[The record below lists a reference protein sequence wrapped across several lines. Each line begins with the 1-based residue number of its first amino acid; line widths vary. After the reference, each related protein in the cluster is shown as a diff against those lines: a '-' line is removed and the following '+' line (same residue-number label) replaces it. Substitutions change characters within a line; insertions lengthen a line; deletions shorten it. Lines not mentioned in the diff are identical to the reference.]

1 MERQSVGTHQIIPD
15 PPPGFLPDD
24 ILSDISG
31 PPAGFVLDQEQGKT
45 EADFQKWYAN
55 ISQKKGLNPNP
66 DDPKHHYDYRA
77 AYHAGMSPDE
87 SGHWPSEF
95 KTADH
100 PNRFVNGID
109 TITGKSIASSFS
121 DVNSLPQGFVIDT
134 EKTPSGAGG
143 SFERPSLLKMAGDV
157 ALATP
162 ELAATLG
169 SGMAAFPVSGLAGM
183 AGLPFGKATEWQ
195 EKTAQAM
202 TYEPR
207 TELGKETTELAMKP
221 FEALGKAAKWWGDK
235 TFETTGS
242 PELAAVVASGI
253 EAAAYLG
260 LPKLGIKLKKSL
272 KAGRLKQTR
281 SILDEII
288 EQDKRIAEKNK
299 REPLFP
305 EMLKNEVKKYGEKKP
320 VQTERTLTDTLT
332 DIKTTLDERGS
343 LSFEDLTKEQK
354 AAIDR
359 LTKDAKKAGKAV
371 KDFLV
376 DQGFTAESA
385 AVLQKYVEKPT
396 EPLPKYAQ
404 SVNLEKQ
411 VLSDSTKRLEL
422 ELAGEKKTQSWDVTG
437 EKGRAI
443 LADVKRTNRVL
454 EKAKAGEGL
463 NTAEIHAIRQVNVSG
478 IDRLAKMADDAVA
491 GKLSPEDFNNQ
502 FTTFRDDIF
511 VVASDASSEIGRAL
525 NYHKKEISVNRI
537 ARAFSK
543 LEKGLNDRQLKEFQR
558 LNTDNPAEV
567 KRFLERLPDP
577 KLKDYVIEYW
587 YNAILSGI
595 PTHVVN
601 TASNTAWLAY
611 QVPHRVHTALWDK
624 VLTTFT
630 GKARSRY
637 LNEAVP
643 MMAGYASG
651 FKRGRRSAGQ
661 MMRTGELAE
670 FETKWAQEMGT
681 SSLGSWERSPKKW
694 MRKAAPAVT
703 VFTRAL
709 RAMDVWANS
718 IAYDGE
724 INSIARRV
732 ANRQGLTG
740 EKRLEFERNYKRT
753 LPDKAHEQAMKQAK
767 HSTFMDD
774 PDPFTAWVLRLR
786 KVPVLGPGS
795 QFIIPF
801 VNTIGNLTKRGI
813 EFTPGLGIAKEVVSR
828 KMGRGMPTPDIV
840 AKQVEGALLTLY
852 ILYKVDKGEIIGQS
866 PKSKNERDAMYRQG
880 KKPWSIK
887 KGDTWIQYRRAE
899 PWNTVIASVA
909 IAHDR
914 IKNAKDDATRT
925 EIFGECA
932 RGLTDNL
939 IDSSYFQGMQQV
951 FNKNEKFKEAPFRF
965 AASFVPYSSFW
976 RSLNRAYEKYSE
988 GEAKVREKS
997 GWLSAFA
1004 QVIPGL
1010 SGNIPAELNAWGEEK
1025 INPGS
1030 VFQHW
1035 LPYKWV
1041 QEKDDITEK
1050 ALARLEIYPGLPGQ
1064 HVTILDKK
1072 VKLDEDVYR
1081 KYCIDYGHRAKKRL
1095 DSFFTRSMYQKA
1107 AKTER
1112 FDQHTIERIDK
1123 FLTEIRTRSRRRA
1136 IVEQRKKNHLV
1147 RINGET
1153 S

>member
-24 ILSDISG
+24 ISG
-31 PPAGFVLDQEQGKT
+31 PPSGFVLDQDQ
-45 EADFQKWYAN
+45 
-55 ISQKKGLNPNP
+55 
-66 DDPKHHYDYRA
+66 
-77 AYHAGMSPDE
+77 SP
-87 SGHWPSEF
+87 P
-95 KTADH
+95 
-100 PNRFVNGID
+100 P
-109 TITGKSIASSFS
+109 
-121 DVNSLPQGFVIDT
+121 GFVIDT
-134 EKTPSGAGG
+134 EKPLSGAGG
-143 SFERPSLLKMAGDV
+143 SFENPSLLKMAGDV

-183 AGLPFGKATEWQ
+183 AGLPFGKAAEWQ
-195 EKTAQAM
+195 EKTAQAL

-207 TELGKETTELAMKP
+207 TELGKESTELAMKP
-221 FEALGKAAKWWGDK
+221 FEALGKAAKYWGDK
-235 TFETTGS
+235 TYDATGS
-242 PELAAVVASGI
+242 PELAAIVASCI

-272 KAGRLKQTR
+272 KANKFTETK
-281 SILDEII
+281 SILEEII
-288 EQDKRIAEKNK
+288 EQDKQIAAKNK
-299 REPLFP
+299 TEPVLP
-305 EMLKNEVKKYGEKKP
+305 EMLKGEVEKYGEKKLP
-320 VQTERTLTDTLT
+320 EKRGFLDTLT

-343 LSFEDLTKEQK
+343 LSFQDLTKEQK

-396 EPLPKYAQ
+396 EPLPQYAQ

-422 ELAGEKKTQSWDVTG
+422 ELAGEKKTQSWDVTE
-437 EKGRAI
+437 EKGEAI

-463 NTAEIHAIRQVNVSG
+463 NTAEIHAVRQVNVNG
-478 IDRLAKMADDAVA
+478 IDRLARMADDAIA
-491 GKLSPEDFNNQ
+491 GKLSPEEFNNQ

-537 ARAFSK
+537 AWAFSK
-543 LEKGLNDRQLKEFQR
+543 LEKGLNARQLKEFQR

-587 YNAILSGI
+587 YNSILSGI

-611 QVPHRVHTALWDK
+611 QVPHRVHTAMWDK

-651 FKRGRRSAGQ
+651 FKRGKRSAGQ

-670 FETKWAQEMGT
+670 FETKWAQEMGNA
-681 SSLGSWERSPKKW
+681 SLGSWERSPRAW

-718 IAYDGE
+718 MAYDAE

-732 ANRQGLTG
+732 ANKQGLTG

-813 EFTPGLGIAKEVVSR
+813 ELTPGLGIAKEVVSR

-852 ILYKVDKGEIIGQS
+852 ILYKVDKGDIIGQS

-880 KKPWSIK
+880 KLPWSIK
-887 KGDTWIQYRRAE
+887 TGDTWIQYRRAE

-951 FNKNEKFKEAPFRF
+951 FNKNEKFKEAPFRL

-1010 SGNIPAELNAWGEEK
+1010 SGKIPAELNAWGEEK
-1025 INPGS
+1025 IIPGS
-1030 VFQHW
+1030 VFQQW
-1035 LPYKWV
+1035 LPYKWIK
-1041 QEKDDITEK
+1041 EKDDTTEK

-1072 VKLDEDVYR
+1072 VKLDEDIYR
-1081 KYCIDYGHRAKKRL
+1081 KYCIDYGHRAKQRL
-1095 DSFFTRSMYQKA
+1095 DSFFSRSMYQKA

-1136 IVEQRKKNHLV
+1136 IVEQRKKNHLN
-1147 RINGET
+1147 RLNGET
-1153 S
+1153 P